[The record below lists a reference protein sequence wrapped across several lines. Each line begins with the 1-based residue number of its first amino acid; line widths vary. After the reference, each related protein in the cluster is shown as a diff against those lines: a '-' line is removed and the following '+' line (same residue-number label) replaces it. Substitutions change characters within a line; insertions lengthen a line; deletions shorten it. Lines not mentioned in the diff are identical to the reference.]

1 MKILINVKGASGKRP
16 GISQIAFEYPEG
28 PMRVRDFLEETV
40 RLCVK
45 RFNEKRE
52 AGEVLRLFSRE
63 ALEDMAASGK
73 VSYKDPLSDQ
83 KADGEKAAAAALQ
96 AFEDG
101 LVALFADGTRYEEAE
116 ALLPLR
122 EESQVTFIRLTFLA
136 GRMW

>member
-1 MKILINVKGASGKRP
+1 
-16 GISQIAFEYPEG
+16 
-28 PMRVRDFLEETV
+28 MRVWVFLEETV
-40 RLCVK
+40 TLCVK

-101 LVALFADGTRYEEAE
+101 LVALFADGTRRQRPFFLSGRKARS
-116 ALLPLR
+116 LL
-122 EESQVTFIRLTFLA
+122 
-136 GRMW
+136 